1 MLQQLY
7 GFSHQ
12 LLSLFVFICAL
23 MVVVFI
29 SAHLERNN
37 NNPRTRTMTRFPF
50 SFLQC
55 IHLFGWWI
63 QVDEHYMFDLFPWF
77 FSFEVDRVRETRRS
91 ELVTGY
97 GQCNP
102 SYIPSG
108 RRHHGVAIEKERKTV
123 QTALLVVYV
132 AIHILFI
139 DFLGYRVC
147 FRLPFF
153 LENFYDFTTLWN
165 ENTGKNESTVILF
178 YSVEAVSQPYIHFT
192 LNKQRKCV
200 ILHVIFRMRKS
211 EKKDTVSGA
220 TVVTL

>member
-1 MLQQLY
+1 
-7 GFSHQ
+7 
-12 LLSLFVFICAL
+12 

-91 ELVTGY
+91 ELVTGS

-153 LENFYDFTTLWN
+153 LENFYDRGHFEMKTRVKMSLR
-165 ENTGKNESTVILF
+165 LF
-178 YSVEAVSQPYIHFT
+178 CSIVLRPCPNLIYISRLINSVNV
-192 LNKQRKCV
+192 
-200 ILHVIFRMRKS
+200 
-211 EKKDTVSGA
+211 
-220 TVVTL
+220 